1 MMRDSALSPQPSALA
16 APPRAL
22 HEITLLTQAERF
34 KGRPKLCSDCGI
46 CGGELRP
53 KMAQSCVFVANKHE
67 AIELKLHGRNRQ
79 DGDELLFG
87 ITRAIHIARMRP
99 VDYEAQWSGIVT
111 TLGAMLLERGMVEGV
126 ICNHAAPGTRWAP
139 LPVLA
144 RTPEEVRASA
154 GNKPCISPSL
164 EILDQV
170 RASGLKRIAFIGMG
184 CQIHAL
190 RALEDELGLERLY
203 IIGLPCTDNT
213 AYPDLMR
220 FLKVASKSPETI
232 VHHEFMQ
239 DFRVWMRHENGDL
252 ETINFVDLDVSA
264 LGGERGIFPGACLSC
279 FDYQNG
285 LSDLTIG
292 YLGAPLPPAERWQW
306 MLVRTERGEELFE
319 LMRPY
324 LELGQPSESGNRRAG
339 IKAYVGMLRR
349 PRKRP
354 AAPVRKF
361 VAWMQRNKGPKGLEF
376 ARSVIEQKLLRNLVY
391 VRDQHGRLEKRIVP
405 GYVYRALEYTA
416 EVYEQEFGRPLKAEE
431 QRSRGTEEQRSK

>member
-1 MMRDSALSPQPSALA
+1 MSTLSTRP
-16 APPRAL
+16 L

-46 CGGELRP
+46 CSSSLQP
-53 KMAQSCVFVANKHE
+53 QMARACVFVNNQHE
-67 AIELKLHGRNRQ
+67 ALEHKLHGRNRH

-87 ITRAIHIARMRP
+87 ITRGIHIARLRP
-99 VDYEAQWSGIVT
+99 VNQAAQWSGIVSH
-111 TLGAMLLERGMVEGV
+111 LGALLLEQGLVEGV
-126 ICNHAAPGTRWAP
+126 ICVHAAPGTRWAP
-139 LPVLA
+139 LPILA

-154 GNKPCISPSL
+154 GNKPCIAPSL
-164 EILDQV
+164 EILDEV
-170 RASGLKRIAFIGMG
+170 RASGLKRLAFIGMG
-184 CQIHAL
+184 CQVHAL

-203 IIGLPCTDNT
+203 VIGLPCTDNT

-220 FLKVASKSPETI
+220 FLGVVSRSPKTV

-239 DFRVWMRHENGDL
+239 DFRIWMRHEDGRV
-252 ETINFVDLDVSA
+252 EKVNFVDLDVSA
-264 LGGERGIFPGACLSC
+264 LGGERGIFPAACLSC

-292 YLGAPLPPAERWQW
+292 YLGAPLPPDERWQW
-306 MLVRTERGEELFE
+306 MLVRTERGQELFDR
-319 LMRPY
+319 LRPQ
-324 LELGQPSESGNRRAG
+324 LDLGTPVDAGNRREG

-361 VAWMQRNKGPKGLEF
+361 VAWLQRSKGPKGFEF

-391 VRDQHGRLEKRIVP
+391 VRDQHARMEQRVVP
-405 GYVYRALEYTA
+405 GYVYRALAYLA
-416 EVYEQEFGRPLKAEE
+416 EVYAEEFGRPLK
-431 QRSRGTEEQRSK
+431 RS